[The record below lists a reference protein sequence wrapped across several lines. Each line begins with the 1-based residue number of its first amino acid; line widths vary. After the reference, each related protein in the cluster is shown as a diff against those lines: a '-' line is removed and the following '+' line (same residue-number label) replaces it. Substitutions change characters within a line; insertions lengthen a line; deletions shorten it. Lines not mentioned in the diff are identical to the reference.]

1 MSTIN
6 ILRNVFILAM
16 NFSAGCEEFGVGSQ
30 LLLLTE
36 VIDGDVIGDVSWSF
50 ERSIVDV
57 LLGIIH
63 VLEHRLLRHL
73 VTLSWV

>member
-6 ILRNVFILAM
+6 ILRNVFFLAM
-16 NFSAGCEEFGVGSQ
+16 NFSAGCKEFGVGSQ